1 MIDGGVKMKKL
12 MRDIFS
18 LSLLALIPIISLYY
32 GYINNASNG
41 AYSLVTDID
50 RAVPVVRLFVVP
62 YLAWYPFIFIVLIYY
77 CIKDKHA
84 YFKSLLS
91 IICGVLVSYIIYSL
105 FQTTVPR
112 PMLTENDIC
121 TRLINFVYNR
131 DNPYNCFPS
140 IHVLT
145 TYLVFKGMTSCRNQ
159 GAIATVIITVMCILI
174 ILSTQ
179 FIKQHVIMDAIFA
192 IILGE
197 TIYKIMDLVVEKN
210 SLWVRKLYLLWMAK
224 RKLQV

>member
-1 MIDGGVKMKKL
+1 MKKL
-12 MRDIFS
+12 KQNILP
-18 LSLLALIPIISLYY
+18 LSLMALIPIINLYY
-32 GYINNASNG
+32 KYINNASNG
-41 AYSLVTDID
+41 AHSLVTDID
-50 RAVPVVRLFVVP
+50 RALPVVRLFVIP
-62 YLAWYPFIFIVLIYY
+62 YVMWYPFIFIALTYY
-77 CIKDKHA
+77 CFMDKYA
-84 YFKSLLS
+84 YYKSLLS
-91 IICGVLVSYIIYSL
+91 IISALPICFFIYIL

-112 PMLTENDIC
+112 PVLIENDIC

-145 TYLVFKGMTSCRNQ
+145 TYIVFKGMTNCRSK
-159 GAIATVIITVMCILI
+159 GAIATVIITLMCIFI

-197 TIYKIMDLVVEKN
+197 TIYKIMDLVVDRN
-210 SLWVRKLYLLWMAK
+210 SIWIRKLYLLWMAK

>member
-1 MIDGGVKMKKL
+1 MKNLK
-12 MRDIFS
+12 RNIFS
-18 LSLLALIPIISLYY
+18 LSLMALIPILSLYY

-50 RAVPVVRLFVVP
+50 RAVPVVRLFVIP
-62 YLAWYPFIFIVLIYY
+62 YLMWYPFIFITLVYY
-77 CIKDKHA
+77 CFKDKHA
-84 YFKSLLS
+84 YYKSLFS
-91 IICGVLVSYIIYSL
+91 IICGLLISYSIYCL

-112 PMLTENDIC
+112 PVLTENDIC
-121 TRLINFVYNR
+121 TRLINFVYSA

-145 TYLVFKGMTSCRNQ
+145 SYLIFKGIMGSKEKGTFDT
-159 GAIATVIITVMCILI
+159 IIITVICILI

-197 TIYKIMDLVVEKN
+197 TIFKVMDWVVER
-210 SLWVRKLYLLWMAK
+210 SSIWIRKLSLLWMMRK
-224 RKLQV
+224 KLQN